1 MSAAVSLRLA
11 DIFVAR
17 AQQFLDSR
25 AVPTVVHRAVQAI
38 VSCRTA
44 ALGGHWGVCPNG
56 HFSQWYNACRRRA
69 CPRCAYS
76 RTKAWLARQAR
87 ILLGCAHHHLVFTV
101 PHDLNE
107 LWLLN
112 QAVMGDVLFASARH
126 ALFTLAADG
135 RYLGAVPGALMAL
148 HTWGQQLSL
157 HPHIHCLVT
166 AGGADAS
173 GQWRHSKRLHFLPA
187 KPLMLLFR
195 AACLRELRRLLDRGE
210 LRLPDS
216 WSETDVR
223 RMIHRSWRLQWNVHV
238 RKRYASPVA
247 VLNYLGRYLHG
258 GPLGEG
264 RLVSFD
270 GERVSFRYKD
280 YRRETSGVMSLPTDE
295 FIRRYLLHVPPDG
308 YHTVRGFGLYRRG
321 SHNNH
326 LRDEA
331 AKALP
336 LSVEVQ
342 KALDDDVSTSW
353 LPSAGQTR
361 CATCSVPVVVVSTLD
376 PRPSWPRGRPV
387 VH

>member
-1 MSAAVSLRLA
+1 MSLRLA
-11 DIFVAR
+11 DIFR
-17 AQQFLDSR
+17 AGASEVLASQQM
-25 AVPTVVHRAVQAI
+25 PTVVYKAVQAI

-44 ALGGHWGVCPNG
+44 ALGGHLGLCPGG
-56 HFSQWYNACRRRA
+56 HLSYFYNACRRRA

-76 RTKAWLARQAR
+76 RVKAWLARQSR

-101 PHDLNE
+101 PHDLND

-112 QAVMGDVLFASARH
+112 QALLGDLLFSSARH
-126 ALFTLAADG
+126 ALFTLAADS

-148 HTWGQQLSL
+148 HTWGQQLTL

-173 GQWRHSKRLHFLPA
+173 GQWRHSRRKYFLPA
-187 KPLMLLFR
+187 RPLMVLFR
-195 AACLRELRRLLDRGE
+195 SACLRELRRLSERGL
-210 LRLPDS
+210 LRLPDG
-216 WSETDVR
+216 WSERDVERLVR
-223 RMIHRSWRLQWNVHV
+223 RLWRVKWNIHV
-238 RKRYASPVA
+238 RERYPSPVA

-270 GERVSFRYKD
+270 GERVRFRYKN
-280 YRRETSGVMSLPTDE
+280 YRNGRSGVMPLPTAE
-295 FIRRYLLHVPPDG
+295 FIRRYLLHVPPEG

-342 KALDDDVSTSW
+342 TELADETATSW
-353 LPSAGQTR
+353 TPAAGQTR
-361 CATCSVPVVVVSTLD
+361 CATCGVPVVVVTKLD
-376 PRPSWPRGRPV
+376 PRPPWPRPWPAAA
-387 VH
+387 